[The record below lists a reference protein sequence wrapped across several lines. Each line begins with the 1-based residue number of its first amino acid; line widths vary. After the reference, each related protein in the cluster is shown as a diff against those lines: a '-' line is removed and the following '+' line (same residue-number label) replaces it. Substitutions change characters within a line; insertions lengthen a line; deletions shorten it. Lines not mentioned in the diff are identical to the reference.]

1 MRNLKRALSLG
12 LTAAMISGLMVM
24 GSSAASYADVTSE
37 DNQEAIEVLQAVEIM
52 VGDENGD
59 FNPDQNVTRNEM
71 AVIMSNLMEYNV
83 ASYKNTSPFTD
94 VPAWAEPYV
103 AACWTNGITAGYS
116 DTIYGGSDTV
126 TTAQAAL
133 MLMKALGYFQYASDF
148 GSDWQL
154 ATTRQGNAIDLFVGV
169 DSGVTQA
176 MTRNDVAQ
184 LVLNTL
190 KSGTVQA
197 STDGSW
203 TIGNVTVNNNV
214 KYNYVTSNQ
223 SYATAIDDARSTS
236 STTDAGRSIVELG
249 EQLYMGELKLNDNTT
264 DVFGRPARYWEYDGN
279 EIGTYAKTEL
289 LKKSYTTEVTGK
301 DLYDLLGSSTI
312 KDYKLTVT
320 IDGVSDSSV
329 NGAIFTAADMN
340 KNNKHA
346 VGDTGNGTLTE
357 VYVDIDKHTI
367 DIAIINTYLAIADK
381 DYDEK
386 KEELDVTVYG
396 LDKIDDEYVKTSTT
410 AEDQDGLKIDG
421 GDFDVAD
428 VVEDD
433 ALLVTVANGEIQ
445 SVAAPEIV
453 SDAEITAFKL
463 GSNVT
468 VDGTKY
474 DYADAAEY
482 DWEVLDNYTSTAN
495 GSNLKDLT
503 YNVYLDQYGYA
514 IGVDLVETPNN
525 YIFITGV
532 DDSYSNL
539 ATKNVDANAIFLDGT
554 MDTIKVNTSKS
565 SGLGGGATVN
575 SWYTYTVNND
585 GVYTVKKVASLNDNT
600 NNYPGGSNNST
611 KVAQYADETRD
622 TVIDKKNISLSGGG
636 ASSYSRVYGND
647 ATVYLTASI
656 KEIRTGTGR
665 TDIIIDDVDS
675 VTTGVKNA
683 NIDPWAIAGTELG
696 KEEKTILSINSTDQS
711 AGVYTLYKSNGY
723 IIASV
728 VVGEDSAASKNL
740 VYVHSS
746 NVEQEGYDKT
756 TDEWTWIRKVIS
768 NGQEIELTEV
778 GDSLTYIGNASA
790 GEGKMAQYGWY
801 QVKLNAENEVIG
813 VESVSTT
820 LDKATGN
827 NVALGETGDYV
838 DNVKYLVASINEE
851 DTVLYAQSFTNNNP
865 TMIGSTLYVT
875 STTTDDNGFFVDENA
890 NIALIQWVK
899 NKQETTFYTGSGEL
913 EDIVKDLNE
922 KNGKFDYQISAILE
936 DGAATS
942 VVIYDMTNTY
952 QRPSDSVKTGNYDV
966 QRTGYTIDKVLYYY
980 TADHDDDTILDV
992 IISELADE
1000 GYTNFKISVN
1010 ASGDYEIACV
1020 DDNGRYT
1027 KDVVFTW
1034 DPADKTPAVKVKIDN
1049 KSLLVANNSDVDDIS
1064 GWNGPKVKVTFAD
1077 GTVKYAQG
1085 NWKVTYQGT
1094 DNWDGAVIETGYYQ
1108 LGTIT
1113 VNGPFSATS
1122 GWNTQTIVEPVVDAD
1137 GTRCVKAGD
1146 TVKFTIE
1153 FNAPTAFDYAE
1164 FSKYNFTLP
1173 AGSAATSVKAEL
1185 TTVGTAT
1192 EEPVVT
1198 VTVILGNTLVDG
1210 QSITVDTAAIA

>member
-37 DNQEAIEVLQAVEIM
+37 DNVEAIDVLQTVKIM

-71 AVIMSNLMEYNV
+71 AVIMANLMEYNV

-249 EQLYMGELKLNDNTT
+249 EQLYMGDLKLNDNTT

-386 KEELDVTVYG
+386 KDELDVTVYG

-410 AEDQDGLKIDG
+410 AEDQEGLKIDG

-495 GSNLKDLT
+495 GTNLKDLT

-565 SGLGGGATVN
+565 TGLGSGATVN

-656 KEIRTGTGR
+656 KEIRTGTVR

-683 NIDPWAIAGTELG
+683 NIDPWAIAGTELA
-696 KEEKTILSINSTDQS
+696 KEEQTILSITSTDQS

-756 TDEWTWIRKVIS
+756 TDEWTWTRKVIS
-768 NGQEIELTEV
+768 NGQEVEITEV

-813 VESVSTT
+813 VEPVANA
-820 LDKATGN
+820 LDLATDIDP
-827 NVALGETGDYV
+827 VGDYV
-838 DNVKYLVASINEE
+838 TKIKHLAASINVE
-851 DTVLYAQSFTNNNP
+851 DTVLYSETFTDNNP

-875 STTTDDNGFFVDENA
+875 STKNDDNGFFVDENA
-890 NIALIQWVK
+890 NITLIQWVK
-899 NKQETTFYTGSGEL
+899 NKQETTFYTGSDEL

-922 KNGKFDYQISAILE
+922 KNDKFDYQISAILE

-992 IISELADE
+992 IISKLADE

-1010 ASGDYEIACV
+1010 ASNKYEIACV

-1034 DPADKTPAVKVKIDN
+1034 NRTDKTAALKVKMDN
-1049 KSLLVANNSDVDDIS
+1049 KSLLVANNTQIDQLD
-1064 GWNGPKVKVTFAD
+1064 GWVGPNAKVTFAD
-1077 GTVKYAQG
+1077 DTVKYADHSWVATCTPAAG
-1085 NWKVTYQGT
+1085 KP
-1094 DNWDGAVIETGYYQ
+1094 NWDGAVIETGYYD
-1108 LGTIT
+1108 LGAIT
-1113 VNGPFSATS
+1113 VDGSFATS
-1122 GWNTQTIVEPVVDAD
+1122 KGWGAPVLVSPVA
-1137 GTRCVKAGD
+1137 GYVQKGD
-1146 TVKFTIE
+1146 TVQFTIT
-1153 FNAPTAFDYAE
+1153 FNQNFGFNYENFSAFT
-1164 FSKYNFTLP
+1164 FTLP
-1173 AGSAATSVKAEL
+1173 DGSAATSVKAEL

-1192 EEPVVT
+1192 VKPVVT
-1198 VTVILGNTLVDG
+1198 VTVTLGNTLTDG
-1210 QSITVDTAAIA
+1210 QPITVETAKKA

>member
-37 DNQEAIEVLQAVEIM
+37 NNQEAIDVLQTVGIM
-52 VGDENGD
+52 VGDENGN

-71 AVIMSNLMEYNV
+71 AVIMANLMEYNV
-83 ASYKNTSPFTD
+83 ATYKDTSPFTD
-94 VPAWAEPYV
+94 VPSWAEPYV

-154 ATTRQGNAIDLFVGV
+154 ATTRQGNAIDLFNGV

-249 EQLYMGELKLNDNTT
+249 EQLYMGDLKLNDNTT

-386 KEELDVTVYG
+386 KDELDVTVYG

-410 AEDQDGLKIDG
+410 AEDQEGLKIDG

-495 GSNLKDLT
+495 GTNLKDLT

-565 SGLGGGATVN
+565 TGLGGGATLN

-585 GVYTVKKVASLNDNT
+585 GVYTVKKVASLNDNA
-600 NNYPGGSNNST
+600 NNYPGGTNNST
-611 KVAQYADETRD
+611 KVAQYADEDRT

-636 ASSYSRVYGND
+636 STTFSRVYGND
-647 ATVYLTASI
+647 ASVYLTVSI
-656 KEIRTGTGR
+656 KEIRTDSVHTN
-665 TDIIIDDVDS
+665 IIIDDVDS

-683 NIDPWAIAGTELG
+683 NIDPWEINGTELA
-696 KEEKTILSINSTDQS
+696 KEEQTILSINSSNQS

-756 TDEWTWIRKVIS
+756 TDEWTWTRKVIS
-768 NGQEIELTEV
+768 NGQEVEITEV

-813 VESVSTT
+813 VESVATA
-820 LDKATGN
+820 LDTATGD
-827 NVALGETGDYV
+827 NVALGQTGDYV
-838 DNVKYLVASINEE
+838 TDIKWLAASINEE
-851 DTVLYAQSFTNNNP
+851 DTVLYSQPFTNNNP

-875 STTTDDNGFFVDENA
+875 STKDDDNGFFVDENA
-890 NIALIQWVK
+890 NITLIQWVK
-899 NKQETTFYTGSGEL
+899 NKQETTFYTGADEL
-913 EDIVKDLNE
+913 EDIVEDLNE

-1000 GYTNFKISVN
+1000 GYTNFKISAK
-1010 ASGDYEIACV
+1010 ASGKYEIACV

-1034 DPADKTPAVKVKIDN
+1034 DHTNKTPAVKVKMDN
-1049 KSLLVANNSDVDDIS
+1049 KSLLVANNTQIDQLN
-1064 GWNGPKVKVTFAD
+1064 GWVGPYAKVTFAD
-1077 GTVKYAQG
+1077 TNKTVKYAKYD
-1085 NWKVTYQGT
+1085 WKVNYDGT
-1094 DNWDGAVIETGYYQ
+1094 MNWDGAVIETGYYD

-1113 VNGPFSATS
+1113 VNGPFSTTKNWGS
-1122 GWNTQTIVEPVVDAD
+1122 PVIVSPNAGHVQ
-1137 GTRCVKAGD
+1137 KGD
-1146 TVKFTIE
+1146 TVQFTIT
-1153 FNAPTAFDYAE
+1153 FNQKVGFDYE
-1164 FSKYNFTLP
+1164 DFSRHTFTLP
-1173 AGSAATSVKAEL
+1173 DGSAATSVKAEL

-1192 EEPVVT
+1192 VQPVVT
-1198 VTVILGNTLVDG
+1198 VTVTLGNTLTDG
-1210 QSITVDTAAIA
+1210 QPITVETAEKA